1 MTGQPTTAR
10 PMDAAIGLRVH
21 LIMWDRRITQQE
33 LGDRIGMDQSS
44 LGRRL
49 RGDRG
54 WTPDQ
59 ITAVA
64 RELGTSVAYL
74 FGETADPSPST
85 GPLDV
90 IRAPEPE

>member
-1 MTGQPTTAR
+1 MNGPTLSTDER

-33 LGDRIGMDQSS
+33 LGDAIGMDQSS
-44 LGRRL
+44 LGKRL

-59 ITAVA
+59 VVTVA
-64 RELGTSVAYL
+64 KALGTTVAYL
-74 FGETADPSPST
+74 FGETSEQTPT
-85 GPLDV
+85 
-90 IRAPEPE
+90 EPITTVTA

>member
-1 MTGQPTTAR
+1 VTATEQTTR

-33 LGDRIGMDQSS
+33 LGDAIGMDQSS
-44 LGRRL
+44 LGKRL

-59 ITAVA
+59 VVSVA
-64 RELGTSVAYL
+64 RALGTTVAYL
-74 FGETADPSPST
+74 FGETSELTPTEPLQVIPS
-85 GPLDV
+85 D
-90 IRAPEPE
+90 